1 MVCDFVTSDLFALAV
16 VGAGVLHENSN
27 VLFWSVSHDRW
38 FRDNLDVAVS
48 LWSRKQNNLKKKK
61 KKKQEK
67 INNKVPDEP
76 LLDFICTVLPQ
87 ES

>member
-1 MVCDFVTSDLFALAV
+1 MVCDFVTSELFALAV
-16 VGAGVLHENSN
+16 VGAGVLHENFH
-27 VLFWSVSHDRW
+27 FWSESHDRW

-48 LWSRKQNNLKKKK
+48 RWSRRQNNLKKE
-61 KKKQEK
+61 QEN

>member
-1 MVCDFVTSDLFALAV
+1 MVCDFVTSELFALAV
-16 VGAGVLHENSN
+16 VGAGVLHENF
-27 VLFWSVSHDRW
+27 LFWSVSHDRW

-48 LWSRKQNNLKKKK
+48 RWSRRQNNLKKE
-61 KKKQEK
+61 QGK
-67 INNKVPDEP
+67 INKVPDEP

>member
-1 MVCDFVTSDLFALAV
+1 MVCDFVTSELFALAV
-16 VGAGVLHENSN
+16 VGAGVLHENF
-27 VLFWSVSHDRW
+27 LFWSESHDRW

-48 LWSRKQNNLKKKK
+48 RWSRRQNNLKKE
-61 KKKQEK
+61 QEN